1 MALWPKIKVN
11 ESPAFTN
18 TVLDYFGLLYVKY
31 GTVRSKSWV
40 CIFTCIAVTAVHLK
54 LVEDMTAAQFLACLR
69 IIAARRVKPDKIISD
84 NAPQF
89 KVAKNAVDLAW
100 ETLSKILMLSAM
112 LMNVES
118 SSPSLL
124 NSLGG

>member
-1 MALWPKIKVN
+1 
-11 ESPAFTN
+11 
-18 TVLDYFGLLYVKY
+18 
-31 GTVRSKSWV
+31 
-40 CIFTCIAVTAVHLK
+40 
-54 LVEDMTAAQFLACLR
+54 MTAAQFLACLR
-69 IIAARRVKPDKIISD
+69 IIAARRVKPDKIISG

-89 KVAKNAVDLAW
+89 KVAKNAIDLAW

-124 NSLGG
+124 NSLGGQESSTKDL